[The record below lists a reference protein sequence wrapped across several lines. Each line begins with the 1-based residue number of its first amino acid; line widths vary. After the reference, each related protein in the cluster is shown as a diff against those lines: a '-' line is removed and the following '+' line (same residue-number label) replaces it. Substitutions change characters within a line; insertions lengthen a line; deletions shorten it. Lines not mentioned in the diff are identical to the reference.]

1 MGRKGVMSLGNCQGS
16 RVEGK
21 RSRSEVEGRKS
32 RVEDRKSRVTSR
44 GSQVEGRGSQAN
56 ELKLIILIKI
66 INFII
71 RQNTRQAI
79 IRYLMSTFDAPS

>member
-1 MGRKGVMSLGNCQGS
+1 M
-16 RVEGK
+16 
-21 RSRSEVEGRKS
+21 EGRKS
-32 RVEDRKSRVTSR
+32 RVEGRKSRIAS
-44 GSQVEGRGSQAN
+44 RGSQAN

-79 IRYLMSTFDAPS
+79 IKYLMSTFDAPS